1 MISVVVIGRN
11 EGARL
16 KACLESVRRALAD
29 MPYEIIYVDSHSQD
43 DSLAVAKHLGARCFV
58 PCARETTA
66 ALGRD
71 VGTREARGDVL
82 LFLDGDM
89 TLSDGFVQSALN
101 EMRAGPYDGA
111 IGVRHDIYV
120 TNGRVTGENPN
131 YFACKQ
137 KRIVP
142 EFGGAILLSRAALE
156 KAGGWAVNVE
166 AGEEAELHAR
176 LNQTGARIVELPVPM
191 ITHTDCVQGG
201 RGVMGTIFSRRRLG
215 HGQALRHAMETNS
228 VRAYMAREKA
238 LFVPYALDWL
248 CVVMLACVLCAA
260 AWPIAALWLC
270 AAALIQLG
278 QALTFYHMGRM
289 RAFVSAKLFFFA
301 LPMGMACYKRRDT
314 AYSEWTV

>member
-1 MISVVVIGRN
+1 MISIVVIGRN

-16 KACLESVRRALAD
+16 QACLESVRRALAD
-29 MPYEIIYVDSHSQD
+29 VPHEVIYVDSHSQD
-43 DSLAVAKHLGARCFV
+43 DSLSVAKRLGARCFV

-71 VGTREARGDVL
+71 VGAREARGDML

-101 EMRAGPYDGA
+101 EMRSGHYDGA
-111 IGVRHDIYV
+111 SGVRHDIYI
-120 TNGRVTGENPN
+120 TNDRVTGENPN
-131 YFACKQ
+131 YFACTQ

-156 KAGGWAVNVE
+156 KAGGWAVNVQ

-176 LNQTGARIVELPVPM
+176 LNRTGARIVELPVPM
-191 ITHTDCVQGG
+191 ITHTDCVQGS
-201 RGVMGTIFSRRRLG
+201 RGVMGTVFSRRRLG

-228 VRAYMAREKA
+228 VRAYMAREKE

-248 CVVMLACVLCAA
+248 CVVMLACALCAA
-260 AWPIAALWLC
+260 AWPIAALWMC
-270 AAALIQLG
+270 AAVLIQLG
-278 QALTFYHMGRM
+278 QALAFYHMGRI

-314 AYSEWTV
+314 DYNEWTV

>member
-16 KACLESVRRALAD
+16 QACLESIRHALAD
-29 MPYEIIYVDSHSQD
+29 VPHEVIYVDSHSTD
-43 DSLAVAKHLGARCFV
+43 DSLAVAKGFGARCFV
-58 PCARETTA
+58 PCACETTA

-71 VGTREARGDVL
+71 VGAREARGDVL

-101 EMRAGPYDGA
+101 EMREGHYDGA
-111 IGVRHDIYV
+111 SGLRHDIYV
-120 TNGRVTGENPN
+120 TNGRVSGENPN
-131 YFACKQ
+131 YFTCTQ

-142 EFGGAILLSRAALE
+142 EFGGAILLSRAALQ

-176 LNQTGARIVELPVPM
+176 LNQMGARIVELPVPM
-191 ITHTDCVQGG
+191 ITHTDCVQGD
-201 RGVMGTIFSRRRLG
+201 RGVIGTIFSRRRLG
-215 HGQALRHAMETNS
+215 HGQALRHAMETGS

-238 LFVPYALDWL
+238 LFVPYALDCL
-248 CVVMLACVLCAA
+248 CVMMLACALCAA
-260 AWPIAALWLC
+260 AWAMFALCVCVLV
-270 AAALIQLG
+270 QLG
-278 QALTFYHMGRM
+278 QALAFCYMGRM